1 MNKILINIFKIKMVN
16 YYEGDS
22 YNFYYYLED
31 DI

>member
-16 YYEGDS
+16 YHEEDG
-22 YNFYYYLED
+22 YNFYCYLED